1 MQKFEELW
9 KIINILREKC
19 PWDKEQTNESLKYK
33 LIEESYEVVNAIDK
47 KSWDDFKVEIGD
59 ILLVVLMHIKIA
71 QDHKITSLEEVIDL
85 LIEKLIRRHP
95 HVFSDKK
102 LSSADEVLEHWEKS
116 KGEELFK
123 NINFSMPALYLAY
136 RITQK
141 AQKIGF
147 DWENREDVFNKLN
160 EEIEELRK
168 SKSKEEVYEE
178 IGDILFTIVNLSRH
192 YGINPEDAL
201 RSATRKFMDRL
212 NRTLEYIKEKGLKL
226 DNLTLRELDEI
237 WEKVK

>member
-9 KIINILREKC
+9 KVINILREKC
-19 PWDKEQTNESLKYK
+19 PWDREQTNESLKYK

-47 KSWDDFKVEIGD
+47 KNWDDFKIEVGD
-59 ILLVVLMHIKIA
+59 ILLVALMHIRIA
-71 QDHKITSLEEVIDL
+71 QDYKITSLEEVIDL
-85 LIEKLIRRHP
+85 LIEKLIKRHP

-102 LSSADEVLEHWEKS
+102 LSSANEVLEYWEKS
-116 KGEELFK
+116 KGEELFR

-147 DWENREDVFNKLN
+147 DWENKEDVFDKLD
-160 EEIEELRK
+160 EEIKELK
-168 SKSKEEVYEE
+168 SSKSKEEALEE

-192 YGINPEDAL
+192 YDINPEDAL
-201 RSATRKFMDRL
+201 RKATMKFMDRL
-212 NRTLEYIKEKGLKL
+212 NRTLEYIKENGLNL
-226 DNLTLRELDEI
+226 ENLTLKELDEI